1 MLNNELNVICGS
13 GNSGIFHY
21 PVIQTSTYDIHKDKL
36 RTIFERLGIDISY
49 GIVWCSYID
58 KIDHNLMVNV
68 TFSITYY
75 NEIKMSLPT
84 VGVNNQ
90 TYYMNTTGAISTT
103 NYNSNINNF
112 SMVYPTLTNTLRSD
126 IYLPTSFGVLVN
138 FIKVHKPE
146 IYDMVKKLLYSND
159 ESNYIIACE
168 MVCNAF
174 NIKLE
179 EDVCNKA

>member
-36 RTIFERLGIDISY
+36 RTIFERLGINISC

-58 KIDHNLMVNV
+58 KINHNSMVNV
-68 TFSITYY
+68 NFSITYR
-75 NEIKMSLPT
+75 NEIRMSLPT
-84 VGVNNQ
+84 VSVNNQ
-90 TYYMNTTGAISTT
+90 TYYMSINGIISTD

-112 SMVYPTLTNTLRSD
+112 SMGYPTLTNTLKSN

-138 FIKVHKPE
+138 FIKVHKPD
-146 IYDMVKKLLYSND
+146 IYDMVKRLLYSND

-168 MVCNAF
+168 MICNAF